1 MKSFKQGNG
10 RGESYLERWIN
21 NNGGGDDLMLFDVS
35 GHRIEWPLINRQV
48 MEFIGCCIQG
58 GWRGSEG
65 RVWGVH
71 GVAGCRRPYPLTLIP
86 LLLCSDS
93 CILQFSLPLL
103 FPLLFTPFPSILYF
117 PTIFPS
123 FLHSSLLHPPFL

>member
-58 GWRGSEG
+58 GGGGGSPRGGSG
-65 RVWGVH
+65 GYM
-71 GVAGCRRPYPLTLIP
+71 GSQDAG
-86 LLLCSDS
+86 D
-93 CILQFSLPLL
+93 
-103 FPLLFTPFPSILYF
+103 
-117 PTIFPS
+117 PT
-123 FLHSSLLHPPFL
+123 LLH

>member
-58 GWRGSEG
+58 GGGVPRRGSGWYMGSQG
-65 RVWGVH
+65 RFQREDAV
-71 GVAGCRRPYPLTLIP
+71 
-86 LLLCSDS
+86 D
-93 CILQFSLPLL
+93 
-103 FPLLFTPFPSILYF
+103 
-117 PTIFPS
+117 PT
-123 FLHSSLLHPPFL
+123 LLH